1 MPSKS
6 KTKGNT
12 FERLIV
18 NKAKEKGFKP
28 FWVNIWEEN
37 KYVKLFYAKDKPTLD
52 ELIDEIDDDYADNM
66 DGWEW
71 KKANTEIVVFE

>member
-1 MPSKS
+1 MKYTTD
-6 KTKGNT
+6 KK
-12 FERLIV
+12 I
-18 NKAKEKGFKP
+18 AKEKGFKP

-52 ELIDEIDDDYADNM
+52 ELIDEIDDDYSDNM

-71 KKANTEIVVFE
+71 KKGNTEIEVFE